1 MRTHVRAKGFVSAM
15 SGMVRSHMT
24 KPKTEIEQRLD
35 RLEAAV
41 KTMANWLVQAQTGFG
56 VKDAQGIHRILD
68 GDGEEQGEEGET

>member
-41 KTMANWLVQAQTGFG
+41 KTMANWLVQAPNGIRC
-56 VKDAQGIHRILD
+56 QGRTRNSPD
-68 GDGEEQGEEGET
+68 SRWGW